1 MAFVTATPVSTTRVT
16 PSTLRT
22 CPTTS
27 LKPKAD
33 DPSLANGPPQ
43 MSLAAL
49 RLRKQSSSL
58 SSKSGTYAKLTSK
71 ADQYMARSIRDQYKA
86 TACRQGVYGTQ
97 CIEGTTRGAAESA
110 RVRALAMDFR
120 RRQMNPREKTGRFF
134 EMRRMAIQN
143 VGHNCNYEEK
153 LIVNNPSMASSY
165 AMGKME
171 ANGACARYAIP
182 ESTEEAAM
190 VNYIDTQNKNRV
202 NDGVYKTSCQE
213 GSYKGAA
220 EDARV
225 YALATSYR
233 NAQKPTGQLLQEKYN
248 QSKYGYMMANNC
260 SYEEGIFAKYPAVGA
275 GMRSKAY
282 GY

>member
-1 MAFVTATPVSTTRVT
+1 
-16 PSTLRT
+16 
-22 CPTTS
+22 
-27 LKPKAD
+27 
-33 DPSLANGPPQ
+33 

-49 RLRKQSSSL
+49 RLRKQASSL
-58 SSKSGTYAKLTSK
+58 SSKSGVYAQLTSK

-86 TACRQGVYGTQ
+86 TACRTGVYGTQ
-97 CIEGTTRGAAESA
+97 CTEGTTKGAAETA
-110 RVRALAMDFR
+110 RITALAMEFR
-120 RRQMNPREKTGRFF
+120 KRQMGPSAKTGRIF
-134 EMRRMAIQN
+134 EMRRRAIQG
-143 VGHNCNYEEK
+143 VGHLCNYEEK
-153 LIVNNPSMASSY
+153 LITNNPTMAASY

-190 VNYIDTQNKNRV
+190 VNYIDIQNKNRV
-202 NDGVYKTSCQE
+202 NNGVYTTACQE

-225 YALATSYR
+225 NALAVSFR

-248 QSKYGYMMANNC
+248 QSKYGFMMSNGC
-260 SYEEGIFAKYPAVGA
+260 TYEESVFAKYPAVAA